1 MILPGTPQVALSF
14 LIGSS
19 VKATLAGARRR
30 RSLRLAQTFSRSAP
44 PTLGAWPCVFIAP
57 SSCCAF
63 ASFVAFRNPRQ
74 RGESLEHCSCRAGKR
89 GVSEPVLHDCGRC
102 HGFVFF
108 GPMARIDSGCVGAR
122 RRVHRGQ
129 TARRPNSA
137 LMDFR
142 SGHSNNGR

>member
-1 MILPGTPQVALSF
+1 MAPPADLAFFFFQAEDGIRDVAVTGVQTCALPISLILNRLQRQSDA
-14 LIGSS
+14 
-19 VKATLAGARRR
+19 LAGARRR

-89 GVSEPVLHDCGRC
+89 GVSEDRK
-102 HGFVFF
+102 
-108 GPMARIDSGCVGAR
+108 S
-122 RRVHRGQ
+122 
-129 TARRPNSA
+129 
-137 LMDFR
+137 
-142 SGHSNNGR
+142 